1 MWSRRSFL
9 QHASLAAAS
18 MAFLDAR
25 GASAKTGP
33 LNKPI
38 GIQLWTVAAAAAKDF
53 DGTLKTLAEIGYRE
67 IELPG
72 GPPRKSPAE
81 LRKTFADLGLACP
94 SIHAG
99 MMELQTNAQAKID
112 LAQAVGARYLVCA
125 SPSTADGRFRN
136 AFGNMAAQIT
146 LDDWKWN
153 AEQLNRV
160 GELAKRA
167 GIRVGYHNHNLEFR
181 RYGEVTAF
189 DELIR
194 LTDPA
199 LVALELDIAW
209 VVTAGADPLHY
220 LREHGERIELLHI
233 KEVRK
238 DLQVMV
244 DQIKAQTTELGRGL
258 IDWPKLFAA
267 MNPQHIR
274 HYFVEQENFDGSPL
288 DSVKIDFDYLQ
299 RLGAKGA

>member
-1 MWSRRSFL
+1 
-9 QHASLAAAS
+9 
-18 MAFLDAR
+18 MAFVDTH
-25 GASAKTGP
+25 GAAEKTGP
-33 LNKPI
+33 LGKPI
-38 GIQLWTVAAAAAKDF
+38 GIQLFTVAAAAAKDL
-53 DGTLKTLAEIGYRE
+53 DGTLKTLADIGYRE

-72 GPPRKSPAE
+72 GPPRKTPAE
-81 LRKTFADLGLACP
+81 LRKTLTDLGLTCP
-94 SIHAG
+94 SIHAA
-99 MMELQTNAQAKID
+99 MMELQANAQEKID
-112 LAQAVGARYLVCA
+112 LAQALGAQYLVC
-125 SPSTADGRFRN
+125 SFPWTADARFRKS
-136 AFGNMAAQIT
+136 FRDLPTQMT

-153 AEQLNRV
+153 AEQLNRI

-181 RYGEVTAF
+181 RFDGVSAF
-189 DELIR
+189 DELLR

-199 LVALELDIAW
+199 LVAIEMDIAW

-220 LREHGERIELLHI
+220 LREHGDRIELLHI

-244 DQIKAQTTELGRGL
+244 DQVKAQTTELGNGL

-267 MNPQHIR
+267 MNSKRIR

-288 DSVKIDFDYLQ
+288 DAVKVDFDYLQ
-299 RLGAKGA
+299 RLGTKGS